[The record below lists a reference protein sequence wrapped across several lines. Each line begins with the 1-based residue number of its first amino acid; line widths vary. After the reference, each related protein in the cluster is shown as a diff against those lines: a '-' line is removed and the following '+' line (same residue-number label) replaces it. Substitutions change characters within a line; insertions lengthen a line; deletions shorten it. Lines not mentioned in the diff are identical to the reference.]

1 MKPQGQFTPDLQAA
15 YDSEDVVVLAVNWQ
29 ETESVVQGFLDE
41 FGITFPTALDSE
53 GRVREFYGVV
63 GLPATFFIDPDGILR
78 ARNFGPVY
86 GNLLQDGIEAAR

>member
-1 MKPQGQFTPDLQAA
+1 MARHPTLDDHLCFSLYATSMAIGRVYKP
-15 YDSEDVVVLAVNWQ
+15 V
-29 ETESVVQGFLDE
+29 LDE